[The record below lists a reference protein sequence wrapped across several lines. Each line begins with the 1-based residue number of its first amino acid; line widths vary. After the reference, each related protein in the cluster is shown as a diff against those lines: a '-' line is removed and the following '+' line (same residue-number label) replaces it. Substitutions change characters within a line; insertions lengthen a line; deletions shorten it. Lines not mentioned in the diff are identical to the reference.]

1 MQFFKSLRTLATRLS
16 KEGIEAS
23 YVTVSRHLKSIGYK
37 KSLPVATPMLTPD
50 HKKRRVE
57 WAKKHLN
64 DSWKKT
70 LFTDETAF
78 QLFRNTIKRWHK
90 GERPVRPLLK
100 DRTKILAWGGFYI
113 GGKTNLFCFFR
124 NMDAAFYVEI
134 LQKHIPEVYQMM
146 GNNWR
151 LQQDNDP
158 KHTSRLAKSFL
169 QENVPKVIDWPSNS
183 PDLNPIENLW
193 AIVKDK
199 VEKKCPK
206 TVAN

>member
-1 MQFFKSLRTLATRLS
+1 
-16 KEGIEAS
+16 
-23 YVTVSRHLKSIGYK
+23 
-37 KSLPVATPMLTPD
+37 MLTPD

-64 DSWKKT
+64 DNWKKT

-90 GERPVRPLLK
+90 GERPVRPLPK

-113 GGKTNLFCFFR
+113 GGKSNLFCFFR

-134 LQKHIPEVYQMM
+134 LQKHIREVYQMM
-146 GNNWR
+146 GNKWR

-169 QENVPKVIDWPSNS
+169 QENVPKVIDWLSNS

-199 VEKKCPK
+199 VEKRMPK
-206 TVAN
+206 TVVN